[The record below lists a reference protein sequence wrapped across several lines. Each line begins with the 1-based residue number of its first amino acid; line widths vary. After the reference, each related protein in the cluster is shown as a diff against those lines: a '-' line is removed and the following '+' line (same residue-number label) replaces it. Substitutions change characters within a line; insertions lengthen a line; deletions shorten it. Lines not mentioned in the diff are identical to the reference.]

1 MDDKYLIEYI
11 NEKGLESEI
20 VRNMIG
26 CTIDKKVSQLLSENF
41 NTIIDSNIDNIFKKN
56 IEIDGVKYKSLKDY
70 VQVVVSRYTKSIN
83 VEKLIKEKVYEAVYD
98 SIRGYDNGY

>member
-41 NTIIDSNIDNIFKKN
+41 NTILDSNIDRIFKKN

-70 VQVVVSRYTKSIN
+70 VQVVVDRYSKSIN
-83 VEKLIKEKVYEAVYD
+83 VQELIKEKVYEAVYD
-98 SIRGYDNGY
+98 SIRECDNGY